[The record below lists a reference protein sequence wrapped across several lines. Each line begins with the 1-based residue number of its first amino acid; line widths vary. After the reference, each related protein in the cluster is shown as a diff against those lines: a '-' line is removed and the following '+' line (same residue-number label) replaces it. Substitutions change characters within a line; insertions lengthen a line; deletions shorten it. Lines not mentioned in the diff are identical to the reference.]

1 MKKKALFLFNPQAGK
16 SQVKNNLMGIIDLFV
31 KQGYDVNVH
40 PTQAPGEVTNLL
52 SESASEYDLLLLA
65 GGDGTLNEAVN
76 GLMNCEVRPVIG
88 YIPAGTV
95 NDVASSLHIPKNIR
109 KAAAKVAYGHPY
121 SYDVGAFNQRHFI
134 YTAAFGAFTAASY
147 ATPRNSKK
155 TLGRTAYLLE
165 GIRSL
170 SSIKGYRVRIEYDGG
185 CLEDDFL
192 LGMVTN
198 STSVGGFKLFD
209 RERIS
214 LNDGLLEASLIKMPR
229 TPLEFQHL
237 LNALSSRKADDQTVT
252 VLKSAAFKITTTEE
266 LAWTL
271 DGEYGGTT
279 TLANIHVCPGAVSIL
294 I

>member
-1 MKKKALFLFNPQAGK
+1 MNKKALFLFNPQAGK

-31 KQGYDVNVH
+31 KQEYDVNVH
-40 PTQAPGEVTNLL
+40 PTQSQGDITRIL
-52 SESASEYDLLLLA
+52 SESASEYDLILLA

-76 GLMNCEVRPVIG
+76 GLMTVEQRPMIG

-109 KAAAKVAYGHPY
+109 KAAVKISNGQPY
-121 SYDVGAFNQRHFI
+121 SYDVGAFNQRYFI

-155 TLGRTAYLLE
+155 ALGRTAYLLE
-165 GIRSL
+165 GIKRL

-185 CLEDDFL
+185 CLEDNFL

-209 RERIS
+209 RDRIS

-229 TPLEFQHL
+229 TPLEFQSL
-237 LNALSSRKADDQTVT
+237 LNALSSRKADAKTVT
-252 VLKSAAFKITTTEE
+252 VLTSTSFKITTTEE

-279 TLANIHVCPGAVSIL
+279 TEADIHVCPSALSIL